1 MKPDSFDDW
10 EYLGNDLQAYNLDN
24 IKAGKKN
31 VDQIR
36 QFAELLKLI
45 EEAPKAEF
53 EWEISKKMDLKQFAA
68 YLAATS
74 ILVNIDSYIGMPH
87 NYYIL
92 MDKADN
98 KLRVLLWDLNETFGT
113 FTAGQEIENNAWFS
127 GKRDKKKKE

>member
-10 EYLGNDLQAYNLDN
+10 EYLGNDLQAYNLYN

-45 EEAPKAEF
+45 KEAPKAEF
-53 EWEISKKMDLKQFAA
+53 EWEIRKKMDLKQFAA

-74 ILVNIDSYIGMPH
+74 ILVNIDSYIGMSHSDVYEPSSR
-87 NYYIL
+87 L
-92 MDKADN
+92 
-98 KLRVLLWDLNETFGT
+98 
-113 FTAGQEIENNAWFS
+113 
-127 GKRDKKKKE
+127 

>member
-53 EWEISKKMDLKQFAA
+53 E
-68 YLAATS
+68 
-74 ILVNIDSYIGMPH
+74 
-87 NYYIL
+87 
-92 MDKADN
+92 
-98 KLRVLLWDLNETFGT
+98 R
-113 FTAGQEIENNAWFS
+113 
-127 GKRDKKKKE
+127 